1 MAKSN
6 PSPDL
11 IFLDIQLA
19 DGLSFSIFEK
29 VEVKSPVIFTTAYDE
44 FALKAFELNSID
56 YLLKPVKKEELQ
68 QSLQKY
74 RSVKDFFSSDELKL
88 KMYDLLNQMKNETKN
103 YKDRFLVNKGD
114 SLIPVTTSDI
124 AYFYTEEKAVFL
136 VKSDNQ
142 RFFVNYSLDELE
154 GLLDPASYY
163 RVNRQ
168 FIINFNAIA
177 KVNQYYN
184 YKLKIELNPSIDKEI
199 IISKANVSE
208 FKNWLDR

>member
-1 MAKSN
+1 
-6 PSPDL
+6 
-11 IFLDIQLA
+11 
-19 DGLSFSIFEK
+19 
-29 VEVKSPVIFTTAYDE
+29 
-44 FALKAFELNSID
+44 
-56 YLLKPVKKEELQ
+56 LKPVKKEELQ

-74 RSVKDFFSSDELKL
+74 RSVKAFFSSDELKS
-88 KMYDLLNQMKNETKN
+88 KMYDLLNQLKNETKN

-114 SLIPVTTSDI
+114 SLIPVITSDI

-136 VKSDNQ
+136 VKSDNK
-142 RFFVNYSLDELE
+142 RFFINYSLDELE
-154 GLLDPASYY
+154 GLLDPASFY

-177 KVNQYYN
+177 KVYQYFN